1 MSCTTYNNRL
11 EVFKGNTKQLFC
23 TVYDSSDNLMDLSSY
38 TAGFYA
44 KKYPVTPSSTVDIS
58 VGHTVIDASGFIIF
72 NLSST
77 DTSINKGDYTYEII
91 IEKTGTKITVLQD
104 TMNVIDSIK

>member
-44 KKYPVTPSSTVDIS
+44 KKYPVTPSSTVDVS
-58 VGHTVIDASGFIIF
+58 VAHTTIDASGFIIF

-77 DTSINKGDYTYEII
+77 DTSIAKGDYTYEII
-91 IEKTGTKITVLQD
+91 IEKTGTKITVVQD
-104 TMNVIDSIK
+104 TMNVIESIK